1 MTGPRHLRQII
12 LPTSFCVVALFTT
25 APAFSKDILQTPSP
39 EPDVWLRTILP
50 QSPAGQPGAA
60 GMVVHID
67 PQTGAVLSGPAPGSV
82 PLFMSAE
89 EQNAF
94 STSHQGLVEVQADV
108 PGGGFKLDLQGRFQ
122 SPLFVTVQP
131 DSESSIQHLGEEP
144 GAH

>member
-1 MTGPRHLRQII
+1 MKSRCYQGQVV
-12 LPTSFCVVALFTT
+12 LPVSFAAAALLLLAT
-25 APAFSKDILQTPSP
+25 PAFSVPPPVLQGPS
-39 EPDVWLRTILP
+39 
-50 QSPAGQPGAA
+50 GAV

-82 PLFMSAE
+82 PLFLSAE

-94 STSHQGLVEVQADV
+94 STSHQGLVEVPAAV

-131 DSESSIQHLGEEP
+131 GGESNIQHLGEEP